1 MPDLL
6 DARQGSRKAAPM
18 AKSTKQVVVF
28 HMDGCPACHDYLPRF
43 RRIAV
48 KYRPFI
54 AIKAANI
61 SVPSNQEAANKYKIV
76 AAPTT
81 LILDVE
87 GKVLSRSKG
96 ALDAKAIEAI
106 FTEALK
112 A

>member
-48 KYRPFI
+48 KYRPFL

-61 SVPSNQEAANKYKIV
+61 SVPSNATVADKYKIA

-81 LILDVE
+81 LVLDAE
-87 GKVLSRSKG
+87 DKVLKRYKG
-96 ALDAKAIEAI
+96 ALDAKSIEAI
-106 FTEALK
+106 FVEALK
-112 A
+112 P